1 MHTHRVFE
9 PLEPRIDQKAH
20 AARAPFPELGEHVL
34 GYKRDLGVPPDEL
47 VLVRVPLGGHEGQ
60 ICRAVRWCD
69 RHEVAAGKFLRT
81 GVEDQLKAQLLHV
94 EVHAAIQIA
103 NENGD
108 GLQA

>member
-1 MHTHRVFE
+1 MSDRTDLNPNVFFFSSRRRHTRCS
-9 PLEPRIDQKAH
+9 
-20 AARAPFPELGEHVL
+20 
-34 GYKRDLGVPPDEL
+34 RDWSSDVCSSDL